1 MLVAVTIA
9 MGAAVFAP
17 SALAQVTVPPP
28 APVPTPDPAPVPQ
41 PPPAPPPPP
50 PSPPPSVPPSPA
62 ASPSPAPPPPAPP
75 PAPLVQTPSPPAS
88 NTARERRRAAAA
100 AARAKRAKAA
110 ARRRAA
116 KIRAAKIRAAKI
128 RAAKIRAAKKARAAE
143 AARLAALQRL
153 PVVIGDAGRR
163 SAAGVSPAASGSSSE
178 PASLSGWIAF
188 GLPLSLLLL
197 ALAAIPNRAVG
208 LGGPARA
215 IVERRLDLLMLGA
228 ASLLGVAVAL
238 LLRNPPLV

>member
-116 KIRAAKIRAAKI
+116 KIRAAK
-128 RAAKIRAAKKARAAE
+128 KARAAE